1 MYLQCSHGFWG
12 QYFSGWCFTHQ
23 YKNTTQFYFYAALL
37 SSQNT
42 NQQNMLYK
50 DMFSGDLNS
59 TSIEN
64 GVYSIGTLDAVKNAP
79 TGVSWC
85 TFIQLK
91 PYTTQVILDTSGCYM
106 RKYTGSPA
114 KWSQWQAF

>member
-1 MYLQCSHGFWG
+1 MLECGLRAVVLHNKEVVWNY
-12 QYFSGWCFTHQ
+12 YAEFT
-23 YKNTTQFYFYAALL
+23 ADCRRI
-37 SSQNT
+37 NT

>member
-1 MYLQCSHGFWG
+1 MPPIVQA
-12 QYFSGWCFTHQ
+12 QATV
-23 YKNTTQFYFYAALL
+23 
-37 SSQNT
+37 QNT

-64 GVYSIGTLDAVKNAP
+64 GVYGIGTLDAVKNAP